1 MKKLITGVAIVFGLI
16 LPSTYTLAA
25 PPDDTFV
32 VGLPTDTKGLE
43 PAQISSRHT
52 ANIMKHMFGTLF
64 FISEKGTLDPNLA
77 ESYSVSDDAKEY
89 TFKLKEGLTC
99 HDGEPLTAEDVAY
112 TFNRVV
118 DPDLAFVG
126 NSAGFVFP
134 SIDFQEARA
143 DSELEVT
150 IVMGAPNHV
159 ALGLISEVYVHCKDS
174 YEKMSK
180 EEAAENPIGSGAY
193 EFVKWDKGN
202 QIVMKKA
209 KGSAVSANFENLIW
223 RVIPE
228 ASTRTAELIAGNVD
242 MITNASPDQVDAIDA
257 SNSAKVQ
264 KVSGTRRMYVGFH
277 QGEEYAVTEGGAAI
291 QKAEVRRAIQY
302 AVDVEAICANL
313 LNAPCERAT
322 GLVNPNNAH
331 PTLKPY
337 PYNPEIAE
345 YLLDQA
351 GYPRDGNGV
360 RFEITLEAG
369 QGRYLN
375 DKNVV
380 LAICQYLDDIGIKT
394 TCDIMDW
401 SSVYVPKIRKK
412 EAGPMFFLGSGGGTW
427 NPLYDMSDLAT
438 VESGPNYT
446 KWTNEEW
453 FKGWKVINNSMDPY
467 VIRREIDRML
477 EVFYNEG
484 PWLLLYF
491 QPDFYGVSNR
501 VKWQERR
508 DEEVDIFDASLAN

>member
-193 EFVKWDKGN
+193 EFVKWDKGS

-209 KGSAVSANFENLIW
+209 KGSAVPANFENLIW

-257 SNSAKVQ
+257 SNTAKVQ

-337 PYNPEIAE
+337 PYNPEIAG

>member
-1 MKKLITGVAIVFGLI
+1 MKKILTGLI
-16 LPSTYTLAA
+16 AGVSILFTSSISFAA

-32 VGLPTDTKGLE
+32 VGLPTDTIGLE

-52 ANIMKHMFGTLF
+52 ANILKHIFGTLF
-64 FISEKGTLDPNLA
+64 FISETGTLDPNLA
-77 ESYSVSDDAKEY
+77 ESYAVSDDGKEY
-89 TFKLKEGLTC
+89 TFTLREGLTC

-134 SIDFQEARA
+134 SIDFKEARA
-143 DSELEVT
+143 DSELDVT
-150 IVMGAPNHV
+150 IVMGAPNHI

-180 EEAAENPIGSGAY
+180 EEAALNPIGSGAY
-193 EFVKWDKGN
+193 EFVKWDKGS
-202 QIVMKKA
+202 QIVLKKFP
-209 KGSAVSANFENLIW
+209 GSAVSANFENLIW

-228 ASTRTAELIAGNVD
+228 ASTRTAELIAQNVD

-257 SNSAKVQ
+257 SDTAKVQ

-277 QGEEYAVTEGGAAI
+277 QGEKYANTEGGRAI
-291 QKAEVRRAIQY
+291 QKSEVRRAIQY
-302 AVDVEAICANL
+302 SVDVEAICANL
-313 LNAPCERAT
+313 LNAPCKRAT
-322 GLVNPNNAH
+322 GIVNPNNAH
-331 PTLKPY
+331 PTLEPY
-337 PYNPEIAE
+337 PYKPEVAE

-351 GYPRDGNGV
+351 GYPRDANGV

-369 QGRYLN
+369 HGRYLN

-394 TCDIMDW
+394 KCDIMDW
-401 SSVYVPKIRKK
+401 SSVYVPKIRTKD
-412 EAGPMFFLGSGGGTW
+412 AGPMFFLGSGGGTW
-427 NPLYDMSDLAT
+427 NPLYDMTDLAT

-446 KWTNEEW
+446 EWTNPEW
-453 FKGWKVINNSMDPY
+453 FNGWKVINNSMDPY

-501 VKWQERR
+501 VNWQERR
-508 DEEVDIFDASLAN
+508 DEEVDIFKASLK

>member
-1 MKKLITGVAIVFGLI
+1 
-16 LPSTYTLAA
+16 
-25 PPDDTFV
+25 
-32 VGLPTDTKGLE
+32 
-43 PAQISSRHT
+43 
-52 ANIMKHMFGTLF
+52 
-64 FISEKGTLDPNLA
+64 
-77 ESYSVSDDAKEY
+77 
-89 TFKLKEGLTC
+89 
-99 HDGEPLTAEDVAY
+99 
-112 TFNRVV
+112 
-118 DPDLAFVG
+118 
-126 NSAGFVFP
+126 
-134 SIDFQEARA
+134 
-143 DSELEVT
+143 
-150 IVMGAPNHV
+150 MGAPNHV

-401 SSVYVPKIRKK
+401 SSVYVPKVRKK

>member
-77 ESYSVSDDAKEY
+77 ESYSVSDDGKEY

>member
-99 HDGEPLTAEDVAY
+99 HDGEPLTAEDAAY

>member
-1 MKKLITGVAIVFGLI
+1 MNKILTILIISVSLLFTVSV
-16 LPSTYTLAA
+16 SNAA

-77 ESYSVSDDAKEY
+77 ESYSVSDDGKEY

-99 HDGEPLTAEDVAY
+99 HDGEPLTAEDAAY

-118 DPDLAFVG
+118 DPELAFVG

-134 SIDFQEARA
+134 SIDFQTARA

-159 ALGLISEVYVHCKDS
+159 GLGLISEVYVHCKDS

-209 KGSAVSANFENLIW
+209 KDSAVSANFENLIW

-242 MITNASPDQVDAIDA
+242 MITNASPDQVDAID
-257 SNSAKVQ
+257 SSSTAKVQ

-291 QKAEVRRAIQY
+291 QKSEVRRAIQY

-337 PYNPEIAE
+337 PYNPEVAE

-351 GYPRDGNGV
+351 GYPRDADGV

-446 KWTNEEW
+446 KWDNEEW
-453 FKGWKVINNSMDPY
+453 FNGWKVINNSMDPF

-501 VKWQERR
+501 VNWQERR
-508 DEEVDIFDASLAN
+508 DEEVDIFDATLAN

>member
-77 ESYSVSDDAKEY
+77 ETYSVSDDAKEY

-337 PYNPEIAE
+337 PYNPEIAG

>member
-380 LAICQYLDDIGIKT
+380 LAICQYLDDVGIKT